1 MSFEWSFEGNKKDE
15 TTWTQFYDCIHETG
29 SDKGVPFMA
38 CNHCHKKLT
47 HPNSNSARSPHSLK
61 RHLKICNTYK
71 GYLRTQDSQFNM
83 LNNMNNYTNKEAE
96 IKATAQITEE
106 LITQR
111 VLDFFLS
118 GDIPFNQADNPHFK
132 NLISLIRVNVESA
145 SNTDYSDLKLKACA
159 SVACL

>member
-1 MSFEWSFEGNKKDE
+1 
-15 TTWTQFYDCIHETG
+15 
-29 SDKGVPFMA
+29 
-38 CNHCHKKLT
+38 
-47 HPNSNSARSPHSLK
+47 
-61 RHLKICNTYK
+61 
-71 GYLRTQDSQFNM
+71 M